1 MQARSA
7 QTRAIK
13 VQTRASLARCVQ
25 PWAITLKTCASVAC
39 ADAGDQDAG
48 DHKACADAGDQ
59 GADVCKLGG
68 TRAITVKTRASKAC
82 ADAVHQGEDVCKQGV
97 SDAGDQ
103 GEDACQ
109 PGVCGVWCYLCCI
122 LLSIAGQW
130 GVGVR
135 RVPSFLGFAI
145 HQED

>member
-1 MQARSA
+1 MQ
-7 QTRAIK
+7 
-13 VQTRASLARCVQ
+13 ARCVQ
-25 PWAITLKTCASVAC
+25 TWAITVKTCASVAC
-39 ADAGDQDAG
+39 ADAG

-59 GADVCKLGG
+59 GADVCKPGG
-68 TRAITVKTRASKAC
+68 TRAIKVKTRASKAC
-82 ADAVHQGEDVCKQGV
+82 ADAVHQGEDARKQGV
-97 SDAGDQ
+97 SDAGDH
-103 GEDACQ
+103 GEDACK
-109 PGVCGVWCYLCCI
+109 PGVCVVGCYLCCI

>member
-1 MQARSA
+1 MQ
-7 QTRAIK
+7 
-13 VQTRASLARCVQ
+13 ARCVQ
-25 PWAITLKTCASVAC
+25 TWAITVKTCASVAC
-39 ADAGDQDAG
+39 ADAG

-59 GADVCKLGG
+59 GADVCKPGG
-68 TRAITVKTRASKAC
+68 TRAITVKTRTSKAC
-82 ADAVHQGEDVCKQGV
+82 ADAVHQGEDACKQGV

-103 GEDACQ
+103 GEDACK

>member
-1 MQARSA
+1 M
-7 QTRAIK
+7 RAIT
-13 VQTRASLARCVQ
+13 V
-25 PWAITLKTCASVAC
+25 KTCASVAC
-39 ADAGDQDAG
+39 ADAG

-59 GADVCKLGG
+59 GADVCKPGG
-68 TRAITVKTRASKAC
+68 TRSIKVKMRAGKAC
-82 ADAVHQGEDVCKQGV
+82 ADAVHQGADACRQGV

-103 GEDACQ
+103 GEDACK

>member
-1 MQARSA
+1 MQ
-7 QTRAIK
+7 
-13 VQTRASLARCVQ
+13 ARCVQ
-25 PWAITLKTCASVAC
+25 TWAITVKTCASVAC
-39 ADAGDQDAG
+39 ADAGA
-48 DHKACADAGDQ
+48 HKACADAGDQ
-59 GADVCKLGG
+59 GADVCKPGG
-68 TRAITVKTRASKAC
+68 TRAIKVKTRASKAC
-82 ADAVHQGEDVCKQGV
+82 ADAVHQGEDARKQVV
-97 SDAGDQ
+97 SDAGDH
-103 GEDACQ
+103 GEDACK

>member
-1 MQARSA
+1 
-7 QTRAIK
+7 
-13 VQTRASLARCVQ
+13 
-25 PWAITLKTCASVAC
+25 
-39 ADAGDQDAG
+39 
-48 DHKACADAGDQ
+48 
-59 GADVCKLGG
+59 
-68 TRAITVKTRASKAC
+68 SKAC
-82 ADAVHQGEDVCKQGV
+82 ADAVHQGEAACKQGV

-103 GEDACQ
+103 GEDACK

-145 HQED
+145 HQDD